1 MKILITGGAGFIGIN
16 AAAYFLQKGDQVTIF
31 DNFSRKGGKVNIDWL
46 INEKGYSPSIIEGDL
61 KTDISKLQ
69 EPLKDTDIV
78 LHLAGQVAVTTSV
91 KNPREDFED
100 NALGTFNVLEATRL
114 SGNNP
119 VFIYSSTNKV
129 YGGLENI
136 SIIEN
141 KTRYAFK
148 NIKEGVSEEQ
158 NLDFHSPYGCSKGSA
173 DQYVRDYSRIYGLN
187 TIVFRQ
193 SCIYGPRQFGIEDQ
207 GWVAWF
213 IIALMTGKQITIYG
227 NGKQVRDILFV
238 TDLVKAYDM
247 ASANI
252 IKTKG
257 QIYNIGGGSQNTISV
272 WYEFVPILE
281 NLFNTSINA
290 SFEAIRPG
298 DQPIYISDIKKAEN
312 DFGWK
317 PSISVDEG
325 IKKLYTWV
333 SDNKQLFLE

>member
-1 MKILITGGAGFIGIN
+1 
-16 AAAYFLQKGDQVTIF
+16 
-31 DNFSRKGGKVNIDWL
+31 
-46 INEKGYSPSIIEGDL
+46 
-61 KTDISKLQ
+61 
-69 EPLKDTDIV
+69 
-78 LHLAGQVAVTTSV
+78 
-91 KNPREDFED
+91 
-100 NALGTFNVLEATRL
+100 
-114 SGNNP
+114 
-119 VFIYSSTNKV
+119 
-129 YGGLENI
+129 
-136 SIIEN
+136 
-141 KTRYAFK
+141 
-148 NIKEGVSEEQ
+148 
-158 NLDFHSPYGCSKGSA
+158 
-173 DQYVRDYSRIYGLN
+173 
-187 TIVFRQ
+187 
-193 SCIYGPRQFGIEDQ
+193 
-207 GWVAWF
+207 
-213 IIALMTGKQITIYG
+213 MTGKQITIYG